1 VKSSRITSLLIK
13 IKPDD
18 GKCPAS
24 APRAMPAENRTLQ
37 CREESRSKLTAR
49 LPRSYTPGAPVGLEG
64 TTTTTATAMRRRG
77 GKRKT
82 AANYASLPQEVF
94 DKILGALVSDR
105 KPLSVML
112 LSMVNREFR
121 RAVDSN
127 LKAWH
132 QLYLLW
138 RGHMLKPMPKSMG
151 MEGVA
156 RTIVGKKGGLVRLV
170 PTIPRSVP
178 NFRDKH
184 PPLA

>member
-1 VKSSRITSLLIK
+1 
-13 IKPDD
+13 
-18 GKCPAS
+18 
-24 APRAMPAENRTLQ
+24 MPAESKTLQ
-37 CREESRSKLTAR
+37 CREESKSKLTAR
-49 LPRSYTPGAPVGLEG
+49 LPRSYNPGAPVVEG
-64 TTTTTATAMRRRG
+64 TTTTATVTRRKG
-77 GKRKT
+77 GKRKN

-105 KPLSVML
+105 RPLSVML

-151 MEGVA
+151 MEGET

>member
-1 VKSSRITSLLIK
+1 
-13 IKPDD
+13 
-18 GKCPAS
+18 
-24 APRAMPAENRTLQ
+24 MPAESKTLQ
-37 CREESRSKLTAR
+37 CREESKSRLTAR
-49 LPRSYTPGAPVGLEG
+49 LPRSYNPGAPVVEG
-64 TTTTTATAMRRRG
+64 TTTTATVTRRRG
-77 GKRKT
+77 GKRKN

-105 KPLSVML
+105 RPLSVML

-138 RGHMLKPMPKSMG
+138 RGHMRATVMDPGTEKLMSTVIIG
-151 MEGVA
+151 
-156 RTIVGKKGGLVRLV
+156 RKGGTVRLV

>member
-1 VKSSRITSLLIK
+1 MKGSRITNLLIK

-18 GKCPAS
+18 GKCPAF

-37 CREESRSKLTAR
+37 CREESKSRLTAR
-49 LPRSYTPGAPVGLEG
+49 LPRSYTPGAQVGLEE
-64 TTTTTATAMRRRG
+64 TTTTVTTMRRKG
-77 GKRKT
+77 GRRKT

-112 LSMVNREFR
+112 LSMVNHEFR

-138 RGHMLKPMPKSMG
+138 RGHMRAMS
-151 MEGVA
+151 VA
-156 RTIVGKKGGLVRLV
+156 PGTEKLMSTIVGKKGGLVRLV